1 MEAPMYKIFV
11 VDDDEQM
18 LDLIEQ
24 ILAQQGYEVATFSRP
39 KALLSALNRGD
50 VPHLFILDASL
61 PEMDGIDLCRQLR
74 LNPKTVNLP
83 IVFITGNDSGY
94 SAAETLSA
102 GADDFIMKPFAL
114 RELVARLRA
123 HLRRV
128 ELPDSDLPVVR
139 IYPDM
144 RMVSVDEREIELTQV
159 EFELL
164 RYMCRVPFKLHSIQ
178 DLLSNVWN
186 YPSDAGDAALV
197 RNHIRNLRRKLET
210 TPERPSIIQS
220 RHGRGYTV
228 KARVE
233 VTETFK
239 ALYPSDSLAMH

>member
-1 MEAPMYKIFV
+1 MESPMYKIFV

-24 ILAQQGYEVATFSRP
+24 LLTQQGYDVAIFSRG
-39 KALLSALNRGD
+39 KALLSALNRGNI
-50 VPHLFILDASL
+50 PHLFILDASL
-61 PEMDGIDLCRQLR
+61 PEMDGIDLCRKLR

-83 IVFITGNDSGY
+83 IVFITGNDSAYGV
-94 SAAETLSA
+94 AETLSA
-102 GADDFIMKPFAL
+102 GADDFITKPFAM
-114 RELVARLRA
+114 RELIARLRA

-128 ELPDSDLPVVR
+128 ELPDADLPLVK

-144 RMVSVDEREIELTQV
+144 RMVAVDEREIELTQV

-164 RYMCRVPFKLHSIQ
+164 RYMCRIPFKLHSIQ

-186 YPSDAGDAALV
+186 YPEDAGDAALV
-197 RNHIRNLRRKLET
+197 RNHIRNLRRKLES

-220 RHGRGYTV
+220 RHGRGYTI

-233 VTETFK
+233 VTDTFK
-239 ALYPSDSLAMH
+239 TIYSSDSLAMH